1 MAKVMGWFSRPDHER
16 LHGLCVCVCVC
27 VFCHSLGS
35 LILGKV
41 SCHIMRILK
50 QSYGEVHL
58 IGNLDLLSSERA
70 FCASNPPASVQPS
83 ADCSPGHPV
92 D

>member
-1 MAKVMGWFSRPDHER
+1 MVWFSTPDHKI
-16 LHGLCVCVCVC
+16 LLGLCVCVFVCVC

-35 LILGKV
+35 LTLGKV

-58 IGNLDLLSSERA
+58 IGNLDLLSSERV
-70 FCASNPPASVQPS
+70 F
-83 ADCSPGHPV
+83 
-92 D
+92 

>member
-1 MAKVMGWFSRPDHER
+1 MAKVMVWFSRPDHKS
-16 LHGLCVCVCVC
+16 LHGLCVCVC

-41 SCHIMRILK
+41 SCDIMRILK

-70 FCASNPPASVQPS
+70 FWASNPPASVQPS